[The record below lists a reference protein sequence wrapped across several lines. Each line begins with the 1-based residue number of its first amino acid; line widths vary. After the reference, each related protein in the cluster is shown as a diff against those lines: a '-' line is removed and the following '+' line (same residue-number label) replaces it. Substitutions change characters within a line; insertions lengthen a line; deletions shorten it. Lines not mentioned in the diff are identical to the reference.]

1 MVHQMKVN
9 RRSRFKQHCNTGR
22 HGVRSRTCY
31 LTGKHVVENW
41 NGLVHT
47 SRKALTFHQ
56 IAVTLTGL
64 LSQANC
70 ECAFLPRVYGRH
82 CPRETGLASL
92 IFEFPP
98 SVNASHCQARASS
111 PSNFNVFF
119 IPTVKIVWSIPWE
132 AISHG
137 TSWAATPHGT
147 SWEATSHGTSWE
159 DSFLIYLWTLEMSLR
174 RDLNSGSSDYQSD
187 PLTIPLQL
195 SKTHGK
201 PTYWSHWPHGIFT
214 LGYQLISSQPYCALT
229 GSLHT
234 IKLVG

>member
-1 MVHQMKVN
+1 M
-9 RRSRFKQHCNTGR
+9 
-22 HGVRSRTCY
+22 
-31 LTGKHVVENW
+31 
-41 NGLVHT
+41 
-47 SRKALTFHQ
+47 
-56 IAVTLTGL
+56 TLTGL

-187 PLTIPLQL
+187 PLTIQLQGRHTHSSVKL
-195 SKTHGK
+195 LLKFLMGQRHSHGNLEIFHGK
-201 PTYWSHWPHGIFT
+201 LETSHGELLRLPMGNVCGPWEMAFPWEENHIPQGKDLFLWEIE
-214 LGYQLISSQPYCALT
+214 
-229 GSLHT
+229 
-234 IKLVG
+234 